1 MPDAAFTLSK
11 ETRHYLAYVPW
22 RTILDWRREEI
33 KAGRRHKSSQLKP
46 YAYATRI
53 KQAYEYLR
61 EGDIIWIFTIPYY
74 GKYGSFPSLNTM
86 LVVED
91 QLDRVAEQDQQR
103 LKKVP
108 AYFDAGRNQKQ
119 WRYIFFGDQE
129 YSRYFPINNCYEL
142 LRPLLSEEAARKL
155 ESNVQHGYGYL
166 GMIFQRA
173 RAISAEAGRQF
184 FEFQE
189 EVQKHKSLFISYRHR
204 EAQELVGSVV
214 EGLLQAG
221 VLCWFDLNRIPPE
234 VSKGVVEKPLEFF
247 KTELMQAVG
256 GCNGLL
262 ALESETYWESYW
274 TGLEYGAAKA
284 LEARDSGFRF
294 FEAKLP
300 LLQSVAE
307 RQQLIERIS
316 QAEQF
321 SIISEN

>member
-1 MPDAAFTLSK
+1 MPTAAYQLS
-11 ETRHYLAYVPW
+11 EDTRHFLAYVPW

-33 KAGRRHKSSQLKP
+33 KAGRPHKQEQLKP

-53 KQAYEYLR
+53 GQAYEHLR
-61 EGDIIWIFTIPYY
+61 PGDVIWIFTIPYY

-91 QLDRVAEQDQQR
+91 QLDRLEEQDQQR
-103 LKKVP
+103 LRKVP
-108 AYFDAGRNQKQ
+108 GYFDAGHNQRQ
-119 WRYIFFGDQE
+119 WRYIFFGDPE

-142 LRPLLSEEAARKL
+142 LRPLLSGEAARKL
-155 ESNVQHGYGYL
+155 ESNVQHGYGHL

-173 RAISAEAGRQF
+173 RTIGAEAGRQF

-189 EVQKHKSLFISYRHR
+189 RVQKHKSLFISYRHR
-204 EAQELVGSVV
+204 EEQELVGSVV

-221 VLCWFDLNRIPPE
+221 VVCWFDLNRIPPE
-234 VSKGVVEKPLEFF
+234 MSRGVVKEPLEFF
-247 KTELMQAVG
+247 KVELLQAVE
-256 GCNGLL
+256 GCDGLL

-284 LEARDSGFRF
+284 LEARNSGFRF

-300 LLQSVAE
+300 LLQSVTE
-307 RQQLIERIS
+307 RQKLIERIS
-316 QAEQF
+316 QGAQF
-321 SIISEN
+321 SILTEN